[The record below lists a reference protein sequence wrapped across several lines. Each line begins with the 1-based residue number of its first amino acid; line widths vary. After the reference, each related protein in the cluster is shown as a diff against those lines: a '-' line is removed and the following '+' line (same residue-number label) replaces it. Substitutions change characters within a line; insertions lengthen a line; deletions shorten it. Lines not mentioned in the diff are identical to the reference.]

1 MLSDI
6 IMLTNSKSPQAE
18 AYRTLRTNIQFSA
31 VDNQLR
37 TLLVTSS
44 EKGEGKSTTVS
55 NLGVAFAQVE
65 KKVLII
71 DCDLRCPTIHRYFEL
86 SNMYGLSNYLTS
98 RIEVESVIFSTKEG
112 VDVIPSGVIPPN
124 PAELL
129 NSSKFKQTLEQL
141 REKYDMIILDSP
153 PIGQV
158 TDPGI
163 IANKVDG
170 TLFVVKS
177 HHIDQH
183 LAMQS
188 MKLLNNAGA
197 KVIGTVL
204 ASVPVDN
211 KGYYGY
217 QRYSYEKER
226 IRFKRKKRGRKDK
239 SN

>member
-6 IMLTNSKSPQAE
+6 ITLTNSKSPQAE

-31 VDNQLR
+31 VENQLR

-170 TLFVVKS
+170 TLFIVKS

>member
-1 MLSDI
+1 MTFDI
-6 IMLTNSKSPQAE
+6 LTLTNPKSPQAE

-31 VDNQLR
+31 VENQLK

-44 EKGEGKSTTVS
+44 QKSEGKSTTVC

-71 DCDLRCPTIHRYFEL
+71 DCDLRRPKIHRYFEL
-86 SNMYGLSNYLTS
+86 SNTCGLSNYLTS
-98 RIEVESVIFSTKEG
+98 GIEVESVIFSTKEG
-112 VDVIPSGVIPPN
+112 VDVIPSGTIPPN

-141 REKYDMIILDSP
+141 RDNYDMIILDSP
-153 PIGQV
+153 PIGLV
-158 TDPGI
+158 TDSGV

-177 HHIDQH
+177 HHIDQR
-183 LAMQS
+183 LAINS

-204 ASVPVDN
+204 VAIPADN

-217 QRYSYEKER
+217 QQYSYEEES
-226 IRFKRKKRGRKDK
+226 IRVKKKKRGRKDK
-239 SN
+239 K

>member
-1 MLSDI
+1 MTFDI
-6 IMLTNSKSPQAE
+6 VTLTDPKSPQAE

-31 VDNQLR
+31 VDNQLK

-44 EKGEGKSTTVS
+44 EKGEGKSTTVC

-86 SNMYGLSNYLTS
+86 SNTCGLSNYLTS
-98 RIEVESVIFSTKEG
+98 GIEVESVIFSTKED

-129 NSSKFKQTLEQL
+129 NSSKFKKMLEQL
-141 REKYDMIILDSP
+141 RDNYDMILLDSP
-153 PIGQV
+153 PIGLV
-158 TDPGI
+158 TDSGV

-183 LAMQS
+183 LAINS

-204 ASVPVDN
+204 FAIPADN

-217 QRYSYEKER
+217 QQYSYEGES
-226 IRFKRKKRGRKDK
+226 IRVKKKKRGRKDK
-239 SN
+239 K